1 MRRITPQEFI
11 RKCSLAEN
19 IFSAGMLQA
28 KMDIGNFAVD
38 LFQKSFQAEKVQG
51 GETSSW
57 APRKK
62 AYPWF
67 IMQKTGNLKASINWQ
82 LTPGVGLQILTDCK
96 YAQFHNDF
104 NLVPPQYS
112 NNRFYTDWKG
122 GAWQRNQYSDLP
134 ITQRQ
139 FIGHSSFLDRFI
151 ERRIKILMK
160 NIY

>member
-67 IMQKTGNLKASINWQ
+67 IMQKTGNLKASINFLLFCCLSQ
-82 LTPGVGLQILTDCK
+82 SEFVAFCIL
-96 YAQFHNDF
+96 AQTYF
-104 NLVPPQYS
+104 S
-112 NNRFYTDWKG
+112 NGY
-122 GAWQRNQYSDLP
+122 
-134 ITQRQ
+134 
-139 FIGHSSFLDRFI
+139 
-151 ERRIKILMK
+151 
-160 NIY
+160 